1 MVEDNRNWTLLAAH
15 LSFLSLASLNMSPE
29 PLCQTFSVLI
39 HFLYLTFFSWT
50 AIYGFLFYEDLV
62 MVFSTRKNLKIFY
75 IIGYCM
81 PLTVCLVMFLTSAL
95 GGYDWY
101 LRRGEVYHLDQEDWV
116 RRGKVEACYLSV
128 EAVWALVVPA
138 GAVSFIN
145 LYLALRV
152 VMNVT
157 ARHWHG
163 RTSYVRNMLIL
174 SLLLG
179 VTWCLAVLPP
189 YPVVQYLTV
198 LLDGLT
204 GVYILGRERCEE
216 TLV

>member
-15 LSFLSLASLNMSPE
+15 LSFLSLSSLTMSPE

-39 HFLYLTFFSWT
+39 QFLYLTFFSWT
-50 AIYGFLFYEDLV
+50 AIYGYLFYADLV

-145 LYLALRV
+145 VCLALRV
-152 VMNVT
+152 VMIGMRQH
-157 ARHWHG
+157 AK
-163 RTSYVRNMLIL
+163 SYVRNMLNL
-174 SLLLG
+174 SFLLG

-198 LLDGLT
+198 LLNGLT

>member
-1 MVEDNRNWTLLAAH
+1 MLKKKLNILYTLI
-15 LSFLSLASLNMSPE
+15 
-29 PLCQTFSVLI
+29 PLIILQTHQS
-39 HFLYLTFFSWT
+39 
-50 AIYGFLFYEDLV
+50 G
-62 MVFSTRKNLKIFY
+62 TRKNLKIFY
-75 IIGYCM
+75 TIGYCM

-145 LYLALRV
+145 LYLAGRV
-152 VMNVT
+152 VLNVKR
-157 ARHWHG
+157 AG